1 MEDREQR
8 EIVHQKRTEIAND
21 AARDASAAALGAL
34 IGIALGGLPG
44 ALAGAAASPVLTGA
58 MKLAMDVLERRRQRA
73 NVIVDGAMRRMALTE
88 EQTLQQLMIDPQKSD
103 DFVSLLTQ
111 AVASDPS
118 TDAVLSAA
126 LGEVLISK
134 DEIHRERVLIVAD
147 AMRGL
152 RATHMRVL
160 REISKSG
167 GTQAAS
173 DLAVAV
179 DIPEVELRG
188 VVRALELRGM
198 IKDSGRH
205 PVEWKIRELG
215 LAIMAFDCTK
225 QMESLP

>member
-1 MEDREQR
+1 
-8 EIVHQKRTEIAND
+8 
-21 AARDASAAALGAL
+21 
-34 IGIALGGLPG
+34 
-44 ALAGAAASPVLTGA
+44 
-58 MKLAMDVLERRRQRA
+58 
-73 NVIVDGAMRRMALTE
+73 MALTE

-215 LAIMAFDCTK
+215 LAIMAFDRTK